1 MIEKNNLISLNIK
14 AHSFYIISM
23 HSNIKVALVGAGNVA
38 EHVIKGIYDNVK
50 PWHESVGGYKVK
62 DIKVVGIFD
71 VDKKKVG
78 KSIRE
83 IYKTGPEVVIE
94 PSIFYPEE
102 ISREMGANLEL
113 VKTDEPA
120 FMNKI
125 KNLDADQ
132 IINLIN
138 SGQQRASEFLARA
151 SVEAGSSLVNATPA
165 LIAHNEEIIN
175 EFAHKKLLVAGD
187 DLQSQ
192 LGGTW
197 LHRILMLAFK
207 QFGSTWVKSYQLDVG
222 GSFETLNTMD
232 ERIREHKK
240 KIKSSAIK
248 REDEA
253 SEVVTGTTDYV
264 PFLNDYR
271 VSHFYVEVL
280 GPFNERFYIDA
291 EYKTRDGPN
300 AYNIIV
306 DVIRALKYE
315 NDKGSIGSIKLI
327 NAFGFKSNA
336 GGTNLLKILEDF
348 EKNYLI

>member
-1 MIEKNNLISLNIK
+1 
-14 AHSFYIISM
+14 M
-23 HSNIKVALVGAGNVA
+23 HSKIKVVLVGTGNVA
-38 EHVIKGIYDNVK
+38 EYLIRGIYENVK
-50 PWHESVGGYKVK
+50 PWHASVGGYKID
-62 DIKVVGIFD
+62 DIEIVGLFD

-78 KSIRE
+78 KSFRE
-83 IYKTGPEVVIE
+83 IYKTGPEVIIE
-94 PSIFYPEE
+94 PSVFYPEE
-102 ISREMGANLEL
+102 ISREMNANLEL
-113 VKTDEPA
+113 IKTDELSL
-120 FMNKI
+120 MRRI
-125 KNLDADQ
+125 KSLGADQ
-132 IINLIN
+132 VINLIN
-138 SGQQRASEFLARA
+138 SGQQKASEFLAKA
-151 SVEAGSSLVNATPA
+151 SAEAGSSFVNATPS
-165 LIAHNEEIIN
+165 IIVNNEQIVK
-175 EFAHKKLLVAGD
+175 EFANKKLLVAGD

-207 QFGSTWVKSYQLDVG
+207 QYGSTWVKSYQLDVG

-232 ERIREHKK
+232 EKIREQKK

-253 SEVVTGTTDYV
+253 SEIVTGTTDFV

-271 VSHFYVEVL
+271 VSHFYIEVL
-280 GPFNERFYIDA
+280 GPFNEKFYIDA
-291 EYKTRDGPN
+291 EYKTKDGPN

-315 NDKGSIGSIKLI
+315 SEKGSSGSIKLI

-348 EKNYLI
+348 EKNYLV

>member
-1 MIEKNNLISLNIK
+1 
-14 AHSFYIISM
+14 M
-23 HSNIKVALVGAGNVA
+23 HSKIRVVLIGAGNVT
-38 EHVIKGIYDNVK
+38 EHVVRGIYKNVK
-50 PWHESVGGYKVK
+50 PWHQSVGRYGVN
-62 DIKVVGIFD
+62 DIEVVGAFD
-71 VDKKKVG
+71 VDERKVG
-78 KSIRE
+78 KSLRE
-83 IYKTGPEVVIE
+83 LYQTGPDVLIK
-94 PSIFYPEE
+94 PSVFFAEE
-102 ISREMGANLEL
+102 ISREMAANIKL
-113 VKTDEPA
+113 VKTDETA
-120 FMNKI
+120 FKNEIKKI
-125 KNLDADQ
+125 GADQ
-132 IINLIN
+132 VINLIN
-138 SGQQRASEFLARA
+138 SGQQMASEFIAKA
-151 SVEAGSSLVNATPA
+151 SAEAGSSFINATPA
-165 LIAHNEEIIN
+165 LIVHKEKILS
-175 EFAHKKLLVAGD
+175 EFTNRKLLIAGD

-253 SEVVTGTTDYV
+253 SEVITGTTDFV
-264 PFLNDYR
+264 PFLEDYR

-280 GPFNERFYIDA
+280 GPFDEKFYIDA

-300 AYNIIV
+300 AFNIIV
-306 DVIRALKYE
+306 DAVRALKYE
-315 NDKGSIGSIKLI
+315 KDKGSYGTIKLI